1 MTAENRVLSATEI
14 SANRKKRVA
23 VGRMVKN
30 LLVGAV
36 AVLLM
41 ASCASSRSA
50 AADERAVLSQKL
62 GIQISKKD
70 NIKLYRQAAA
80 WLGVRYRLGGT
91 TKNGVDCSG
100 FAGAIYKDVYGTKL
114 HRSVDDIYHN
124 DVKRIRRGR
133 LREGDLVF
141 FRTDDKRKKRPNH
154 VGVYLKDGKFV
165 HASTSKGV
173 EINSLDNV
181 FYRKAFVKGGRVVK

>member
-14 SANRKKRVA
+14 SANRKKRFA

-30 LLVGAV
+30 LLVGVV

-41 ASCASSRSA
+41 ASCASSRNA

-181 FYRKAFVKGGRVVK
+181 FYRKAFVKGGRVIK

>member
-1 MTAENRVLSATEI
+1 
-14 SANRKKRVA
+14 
-23 VGRMVKN
+23 MVKN
-30 LLVGAV
+30 LLTGVV

-41 ASCASSRSA
+41 ASCASSRNA

-62 GIQISKKD
+62 GVQISKKD
-70 NIKLYRQAAA
+70 NIKLYRQAAT

-133 LREGDLVF
+133 LSEGNLVF

-154 VGVYLKDGKFV
+154 VGIYLKDGKFV